1 MTTETTT
8 TLPPADVLDAVRH
21 FFMGGDAYHEAW
33 LETESESH
41 LSFGTFRGNLAV
53 AAFPDP
59 AGEAPTRVRITTLR
73 EEGVVP
79 RLLTYLQTLDR
90 EASGA
95 VAVAAA
101 EQLEP
106 GHGAPPPPTDAPAPR
121 EGDGGS
127 AAGADRD

>member
-8 TLPPADVLDAVRH
+8 TLPPTEVLEAVRE

-33 LETESESH
+33 LERESESH

-59 AGEAPTRVRITTLR
+59 AGEAPTRIRITTLR

-90 EASGA
+90 DTSGA
-95 VAVAAA
+95 AAVATT
-101 EQLEP
+101 EQVDP
-106 GHGAPPPPTDAPAPR
+106 GRGAPPPPGDAPAPP
-121 EGDGGS
+121 GGGGG
-127 AAGADRD
+127 AGGGVDRV